1 MTDLEQIKEKID
13 IVELIQGYIRL
24 QKAGMNFKGLCPF
37 HNEKTPSFVVSP
49 DRQIWHCFGCGIG
62 GDHFKFLMQIEGVE
76 FSEALQ
82 TLAKKAG
89 VELKNFSKEKTSEK
103 SELFEISELA
113 AKFFEKQLW
122 ESENGKK
129 ALRYLKDRGLESEV
143 IKEWRMGYAPNT
155 WASLKIFLKSAGF
168 NDQEIFKAG
177 LTVEKREEILN
188 SKFQTLDS
196 SYYDRFRGRIMFPI
210 LDINSQ
216 VVGFT
221 GRVFEEITGETEAG
235 KYVNTPQTLIYD
247 KSKILY
253 GLDKAK
259 METRKKD
266 KAIVVEGNIDV
277 IMSHQAG
284 VKNVVASSGT
294 ALTDQHLKILRRY
307 TQNLDLCFDQDL
319 AGEIAAK
326 RGIDLAISLGF
337 NVGVLSLSVKDPA
350 DLVKENPL
358 KWQEVSQKS
367 QPIVQFYLEK
377 AFQKYDKTTALGKKN
392 IAYEVLPIIK
402 LIENKVEQAHWLDEL
417 ATKLRVDQKIISQA
431 MAAVKTNNRQ
441 PTTNN
446 RQEESVSF
454 ESSSHLVL
462 EETLLALLLKMPQKA
477 NELILLASEDEL
489 EIFRDKFYN
498 SIFERLKSGD
508 TLKEFLPYEDNLR
521 LELIKFKS
529 EQFFGDLE
537 EKDLESEI
545 SRLIKSLKK
554 EFILEKIKDLEL
566 KIKGARNQEEV
577 PFLLQKVQKFSNKLS
592 AL

>member
-1 MTDLEQIKEKID
+1 MTDLEQIKERVD
-13 IVELIQGYIRL
+13 IVDLIQGYLRL
-24 QKAGMNFKGLCPF
+24 QKSGMNFKGLCPF
-37 HNEKTPSFVVSP
+37 HNEKTASFMVSP
-49 DRQIWHCFGCGIG
+49 DRQIWHCFGCSLG
-62 GDHFKFLMQIEGVE
+62 GDVFKFLMQIEGIE
-76 FSEALQ
+76 FFEALQ

-89 VELKNFSKEKTSEK
+89 IELKNVSKEKTSEK
-103 SELFEISELA
+103 SDLFEISELA
-113 AKFFEKQLW
+113 AKFFEKQVW

-129 ALRYLKDRGLESEV
+129 AFRYLKDRGLKSEI
-143 IKEWRMGYAPNT
+143 IKEWRLGYAPNT
-155 WASLKIFLKSAGF
+155 WASLKTFLKNAGF

-177 LTVEKREEILN
+177 LTVRNEKE
-188 SKFQTLDS
+188 DS
-196 SYYDRFRGRIMFPI
+196 FYDRFRGRIMFPI
-210 LDINSQ
+210 SDINSQ

-221 GRVFEEITGETEAG
+221 GRIFEEVTGEIDAG

-266 KAIVVEGNIDV
+266 KSIVVEGNMDV

-294 ALTDQHLKILRRY
+294 ALTGQHLKILKRY
-307 TQNLDLCFDQDL
+307 TQNLDLCFDQDM

-337 NVGVLSLSVKDPA
+337 NIGVLNLSAPTSYVGVKDPA

-358 KWQEVSQKS
+358 KWQEISQKS

-417 ATKLRVDQKIISQA
+417 SNKLKVDQKIISQA
-431 MAAVKTNNRQ
+431 MAEIKTDSRRQ
-441 PTTNN
+441 TVNQKETFLK
-446 RQEESVSF
+446 F
-454 ESSSHLVL
+454 ESPAHMVL
-462 EETLLALLLKMPQKA
+462 EETLLALLFKMPKKA
-477 NELILLASEDEL
+477 NELIPLVGEDEL

-498 SIFERLKSGD
+498 NIFERLKSGN
-508 TLKEFLPYEDNLR
+508 TLKELLPYEDNLR

-537 EKDLESEI
+537 EKDLETEI

-566 KIKGARNQEEV
+566 EIKGARNQEEV
-577 PFLLQKVQKFSNKLS
+577 PLLLQKVQKFSNKLS